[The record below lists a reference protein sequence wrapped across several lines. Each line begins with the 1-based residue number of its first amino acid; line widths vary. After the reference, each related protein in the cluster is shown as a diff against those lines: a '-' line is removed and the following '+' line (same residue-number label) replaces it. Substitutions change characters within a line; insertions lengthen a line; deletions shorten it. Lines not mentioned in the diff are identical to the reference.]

1 MKNIL
6 LPKESFKT
14 TEISFSYNKTIQNE
28 LNFTKTVSKITALL
42 KLWMIRTLSL
52 ERKNTEFKSLAI
64 SSLIFLF

>member
-64 SSLIFLF
+64 SNLIFLF

>member
-1 MKNIL
+1 MKNIV

>member
-1 MKNIL
+1 MKNIV
-6 LPKESFKT
+6 LPKEFFKT
-14 TEISFSYNKTIQNE
+14 AEISFSYNKTIQNE

-52 ERKNTEFKSLAI
+52 ERKNIEFKSQHI